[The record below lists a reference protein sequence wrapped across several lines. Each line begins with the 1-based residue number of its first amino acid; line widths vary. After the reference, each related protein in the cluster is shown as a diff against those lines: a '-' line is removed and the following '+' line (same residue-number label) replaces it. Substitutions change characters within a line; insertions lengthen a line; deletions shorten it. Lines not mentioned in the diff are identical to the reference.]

1 MKDDILMGMDC
12 DRRKF
17 LEMILASAASTGF
30 TGCASWSEIGAAYP
44 GWKPGELD
52 LHFIYTGCGEN
63 IFYRLPDGT
72 AILNDTGDFYRP
84 RDLARVPLLPSRD
97 RLGGDW
103 VARYLKRVYPEKTID
118 YAIFSHW
125 HSDHIGHSRW
135 DGDGMSDGE
144 PDGSFRF
151 RTTADGR
158 KINGFL
164 CVAEEFGFKRYFDHQ
179 YPARGT
185 YRSQDSSMALLAP
198 WVEEQKKKGLV
209 VEPFKVGALDQIRLL
224 RDPITYRNMFSI
236 RNVCAN
242 GRLWDGRD
250 GERDFAAEHVAATGK
265 DRIGQN
271 ILSMGFVMRYG
282 KFRYWTGGDV
292 QLTLRAKDG
301 GTVDYEALV
310 GERVGPVS
318 VCKMNHHGCSD
329 AMSPGFVNA
338 VRAQAYV
345 SCMWCPGQAH
355 PNVLARL
362 YSTGSYDGKRPFL
375 VPNLVTEV
383 QRKGL
388 ADSAYE
394 LASSDASHVV
404 VKVLPGGDR
413 YRIYLLDAADES
425 MRVKAVLE
433 REV

>member
-1 MKDDILMGMDC
+1 
-12 DRRKF
+12 
-17 LEMILASAASTGF
+17 
-30 TGCASWSEIGAAYP
+30 
-44 GWKPGELD
+44 
-52 LHFIYTGCGEN
+52 
-63 IFYRLPDGT
+63 
-72 AILNDTGDFYRP
+72 
-84 RDLARVPLLPSRD
+84 
-97 RLGGDW
+97 
-103 VARYLKRVYPEKTID
+103 
-118 YAIFSHW
+118 
-125 HSDHIGHSRW
+125 
-135 DGDGMSDGE
+135 
-144 PDGSFRF
+144 
-151 RTTADGR
+151 
-158 KINGFL
+158 
-164 CVAEEFGFKRYFDHQ
+164 
-179 YPARGT
+179 
-185 YRSQDSSMALLAP
+185 
-198 WVEEQKKKGLV
+198 
-209 VEPFKVGALDQIRLL
+209 
-224 RDPITYRNMFSI
+224 MFSI

-242 GRLWDGRD
+242 GRLWDGKD
-250 GERDFAAEHVAATGK
+250 GERDFAVEHVAATGK

-271 ILSMGFVMRYG
+271 ILSMGFVMQYG

-383 QRKGL
+383 KRKGL

>member
-1 MKDDILMGMDC
+1 MNRMKC
-12 DRRKF
+12 DRRQF

-30 TGCASWSEIGAAYP
+30 TGCASWSEIGSAYP

-63 IFYRLPDGT
+63 MFYRLPDGT

-84 RDLARVPLLPSRD
+84 GDRDRVPLLPSPD

-125 HSDHIGHSRW
+125 HSDHIGHARF
-135 DGDGMSDGE
+135 DGDGSEGTD
-144 PDGSFRF
+144 PRAAFRY
-151 RTTADGR
+151 RTTVDGR
-158 KINGFL
+158 KVNGFL

-185 YRSQDSSMALLAP
+185 YRSQDESMKLLVP
-198 WVEEQKKKGLV
+198 WVEEQRKKGLA
-209 VEPFKVGALDQIRLL
+209 VEPFKVGALNQIRLL
-224 RDPITYRNMFSI
+224 RDPGSYRDLFSI

-242 GRLWDGRD
+242 GRLWDGKD

-265 DRIGQN
+265 NQINQN
-271 ILSMGFVMRYG
+271 TLSMGFVMQYG

-292 QLTLRAKDG
+292 QRELRTKDG
-301 GTVDYEALV
+301 GKVNYEALV
-310 GERVGPVS
+310 GQRVGPVS

-329 AMSPGFVNA
+329 AMSAGFVEA

-345 SCMWCPGQAH
+345 ACMWCPRQAH
-355 PNVLARL
+355 PKTLELL
-362 YSTGSYDGKRPFL
+362 YKTGSHDGRRPFL
-375 VPNLVTEV
+375 IPGLVTDM
-383 QRKGL
+383 QQCTPKNGG
-388 ADSAYE
+388 YE
-394 LASSDASHVV
+394 LSASGASHVV

-413 YRIYLLDAADES
+413 YRIYLLEAADES

-433 REV
+433 REA